1 MTEVRR
7 DGKDDK
13 LISAVIKEEFDR
25 RMALPDK
32 NKTKLVK
39 RHSIH
44 IYIRAVSSYQL
55 LSTLLIQFK
64 LGSIHIWRQMFFGFF
79 WPT

>member
-7 DGKDDK
+7 DGKDLK
-13 LISAVIKEEFDR
+13 TLSAVIKAEFDR

-39 RHSIH
+39 RHSI
-44 IYIRAVSSYQL
+44 YIRTVNSYRL
-55 LSTLLIQFK
+55 FSTLMIQFK
-64 LGSIHIWRQMFFGFF
+64 LVYGPFG
-79 WPT
+79 

>member
-13 LISAVIKEEFDR
+13 LINAVIKEEFDR

-44 IYIRAVSSYQL
+44 IYIR
-55 LSTLLIQFK
+55 
-64 LGSIHIWRQMFFGFF
+64 GR
-79 WPT
+79 P

>member
-13 LISAVIKEEFDR
+13 MISAIIKAEFDR

-44 IYIRAVSSYQL
+44 IY
-55 LSTLLIQFK
+55 
-64 LGSIHIWRQMFFGFF
+64 
-79 WPT
+79 